1 MIPKYPPRLGLQIVN
16 IHKAFGPIH
25 ALNGVSFDVHPGEVT
40 AVLGPSG
47 CGKSTLLAII
57 AGLENPDQGDVL
69 WDKTDLKDIPPHQ
82 RGFGLMFQDYALFP
96 HMNVFDNLAFGL
108 KMAHWDA
115 DRLKKR
121 VEDVLGLVG
130 LPGFSQ
136 RDINTLSG
144 GEQQRVALAR
154 SLVPQ
159 PRLLMLDEPLGALDR
174 TLRERL
180 LLELP
185 TLLRQMNQ
193 TAIYVTHD
201 QEEAF
206 ALADQVVVLN
216 AGQAAQIG
224 TPQEIYRQPASVFVA
239 RFLGLDN
246 LFPGEI
252 RVHGGKTFIETL
264 LGAWPIDAP
273 KVGKMNSGD
282 KVTVLLRP
290 DAVDLSPDGLYRIQG
305 RLVECSFRGNLLR
318 VIMKVTSKDVESQ
331 YLAFDLSSQTQL
343 PKLGD
348 NIQLSFDP
356 QSAVQLFDPIP

>member
-1 MIPKYPPRLGLQIVN
+1 
-16 IHKAFGPIH
+16 
-25 ALNGVSFDVHPGEVT
+25 
-40 AVLGPSG
+40 
-47 CGKSTLLAII
+47 
-57 AGLENPDQGDVL
+57 
-69 WDKTDLKDIPPHQ
+69 
-82 RGFGLMFQDYALFP
+82 MFQDYALFP

-121 VEDVLGLVG
+121 VEEVLDLVG

-216 AGQAAQIG
+216 AGQVAQIG
-224 TPQEIYRQPASVFVA
+224 TPQEIYRQPASDFIA

-246 LFPGEI
+246 LFPGEV
-252 RVHGGKTFIETL
+252 RVQRGKFFVITQ
-264 LGAWPIDAP
+264 LGTWPIDIS
-273 KVGKMNSGD
+273 KEGKTNTGD

-290 DAVDLSPDGLYRIQG
+290 DAVDLSPDGPYRIQG

-318 VIMKVTSKDVESQ
+318 VVIEAEHQ
-331 YLAFDLSSQTQL
+331 IQLNFDLPARFQL
-343 PKLGD
+343 PKVGEQLL
-348 NIQLSFDP
+348 LSFDP
-356 QSAVQLFDPIP
+356 RKAFQVFNITT

>member
-1 MIPKYPPRLGLQIVN
+1 MLGLQIVD
-16 IHKAFGPIH
+16 IHKAFGPTH
-25 ALNGVSFDVHPGEVT
+25 ALNGISFDVHPGEVM

-57 AGLENPDQGDVL
+57 AGLENSDHGDVF
-69 WDKTDLKDIPPHQ
+69 WDGTNLKNIPSHQ

-108 KMAHWDA
+108 KMKHWNA
-115 DRLKKR
+115 NHLKKR
-121 VEDVLGLVG
+121 VEEVLELVG

-136 RDINTLSG
+136 RDISTLSG

-185 TLLRQMNQ
+185 TILHRMDQ
-193 TAIYVTHD
+193 TVIYVTHD

-206 ALADQVVVLN
+206 ALANRVVVLN
-216 AGQAAQIG
+216 AGQVAQIG
-224 TPQEIYRQPASVFVA
+224 TPQEIYRQPASVFIA

-246 LFPGEI
+246 IFPGEI
-252 RVHGGKTFIETL
+252 RVHGSNPFVETK
-264 LGAWPIDAP
+264 LGTWPIDVS
-273 KVGKMNSGD
+273 KVCKIKSGD

-290 DAVDLSPDGLYRIQG
+290 DAIELSPNGAYRIQG

-318 VIMKVTSKDVESQ
+318 VVIEAEHQIQLK
-331 YLAFDLSSQTQL
+331 FDLPARFQL
-343 PKLGD
+343 PKVGEKLLL
-348 NIQLSFDP
+348 NFDP
-356 QSAVQLFDPIP
+356 RKAFQVFNITT